1 MQGIYKNIHSKAM
14 PRLRKDFYIMS
25 VQIATWTNKK
35 GIQTRYYAVVWNPTT
50 HKKVRGKN
58 RKKKKDAVLDEA
70 KIIKELASGSHSV
83 TDHETFGRCAELW
96 LETAPNLYRPST
108 LKTYKYYYPN
118 YIKNV
123 FEGLQI
129 DHIQPL
135 MIQRYVNTLSA
146 NYKPET
152 VNKCIN
158 ILSNIFKFAIQ
169 TLRVLAPTDNP
180 MIGIKRLKVPYKK
193 KETWTDEQI
202 SRFLNSPVIKAN
214 HYYPMF
220 CVSLLLGCRPAEVC
234 GLCDD
239 DLINEYQEITIHRTL
254 DKDGNTND
262 TKTTG
267 SIRALYLPDKLYC
280 IIKDTQTR
288 KLQLKSYHPD
298 YQHDFLFTTVKGRP
312 VNPNRY
318 SMYFRKALK
327 EFNNKEVEPLPLIPL
342 YNCRHSFATN
352 NYERGESDK
361 VLSDIMGN
369 SPKTFIQ
376 SYAHIRRRQSDKAV
390 IEYVQKI
397 F

>member
-70 KIIKELASGSHSV
+70 KIIKELASGSHNV

-108 LKTYKYYYPN
+108 LKTYKYYYHN

-123 FEGLQI
+123 FESLQI

-180 MIGIKRLKVPYKK
+180 MIGIKRLKKQYEKK
-193 KETWTDEQI
+193 VTWTDEQI
-202 SRFLNSPVIKAN
+202 SRFLNNPVIKAN

-267 SIRALYLPDKLYC
+267 SIRALYLPTSC
-280 IIKDTQTR
+280 IASSKTHRHANYSLKATTPIISTTFY
-288 KLQLKSYHPD
+288 LQL
-298 YQHDFLFTTVKGRP
+298 LKG
-312 VNPNRY
+312 
-318 SMYFRKALK
+318 
-327 EFNNKEVEPLPLIPL
+327 
-342 YNCRHSFATN
+342 
-352 NYERGESDK
+352 D
-361 VLSDIMGN
+361 
-369 SPKTFIQ
+369 Q
-376 SYAHIRRRQSDKAV
+376 
-390 IEYVQKI
+390 
-397 F
+397 

>member
-1 MQGIYKNIHSKAM
+1 
-14 PRLRKDFYIMS
+14 
-25 VQIATWTNKK
+25 
-35 GIQTRYYAVVWNPTT
+35 
-50 HKKVRGKN
+50 
-58 RKKKKDAVLDEA
+58 
-70 KIIKELASGSHSV
+70 
-83 TDHETFGRCAELW
+83 
-96 LETAPNLYRPST
+96 
-108 LKTYKYYYPN
+108 
-118 YIKNV
+118 
-123 FEGLQI
+123 
-129 DHIQPL
+129 
-135 MIQRYVNTLSA
+135 
-146 NYKPET
+146 
-152 VNKCIN
+152 
-158 ILSNIFKFAIQ
+158 
-169 TLRVLAPTDNP
+169 
-180 MIGIKRLKVPYKK
+180 
-193 KETWTDEQI
+193 
-202 SRFLNSPVIKAN
+202 
-214 HYYPMF
+214 MF

-327 EFNNKEVEPLPLIPL
+327 EFNDKEVEPLPLIPL

-361 VLSDIMGN
+361 VLSDIMEIAQRRLYNHTPTLDVGN
-369 SPKTFIQ
+369 QTRQLLGMLKNILKT
-376 SYAHIRRRQSDKAV
+376 SSKTSS
-390 IEYVQKI
+390 KK
-397 F
+397 

>member
-1 MQGIYKNIHSKAM
+1 
-14 PRLRKDFYIMS
+14 MS

-108 LKTYKYYYPN
+108 LKTYKYYYHN

-123 FEGLQI
+123 FESLQI

-180 MIGIKRLKVPYKK
+180 MIGIKRLKKQYEKK
-193 KETWTDEQI
+193 VTWTDEQI

-298 YQHDFLFTTVKGRP
+298 YHSTTFYLQLLKG
-312 VNPNRY
+312 
-318 SMYFRKALK
+318 
-327 EFNNKEVEPLPLIPL
+327 
-342 YNCRHSFATN
+342 
-352 NYERGESDK
+352 D
-361 VLSDIMGN
+361 
-369 SPKTFIQ
+369 Q
-376 SYAHIRRRQSDKAV
+376 
-390 IEYVQKI
+390 
-397 F
+397 